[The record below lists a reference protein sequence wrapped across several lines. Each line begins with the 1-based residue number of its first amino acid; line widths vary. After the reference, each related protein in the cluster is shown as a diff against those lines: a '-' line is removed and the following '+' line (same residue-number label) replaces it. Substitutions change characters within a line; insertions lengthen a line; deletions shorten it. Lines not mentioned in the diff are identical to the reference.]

1 MQDKYER
8 NEPAIEIQLNKTD
21 GDLTLNTK
29 VRGLWE
35 QDHKVRIG
43 RIGRIGRVGRISRIG
58 RIGGIGRIGIIGRIG
73 RIA

>member
-58 RIGGIGRIGIIGRIG
+58 RIGGLEELEGLV
-73 RIA
+73 